1 MILKL
6 SKRPAIQSIKGE
18 PVILIQ
24 TFKSMRIIGMIIFLT
39 SMGTLLLPQVSQFFR
54 SSAMIGVRS
63 VAASSHYGILGQ
75 KAPEIYL
82 NSWIDEN
89 GAEIAPIRLIKYRGK
104 VVYLYFFQD
113 W

>member
-1 MILKL
+1 MLKV
-6 SKRPAIQSIKGE
+6 SKRPATQLIKGE
-18 PVILIQ
+18 PMILIQ
-24 TFKSMRIIGMIIFLT
+24 TYKSVRIIGMIIFLT
-39 SMGTLLLPQVSQFFR
+39 SMGTLLLPQMSQFFR
-54 SSAMIGVRS
+54 LSVMIGVRN